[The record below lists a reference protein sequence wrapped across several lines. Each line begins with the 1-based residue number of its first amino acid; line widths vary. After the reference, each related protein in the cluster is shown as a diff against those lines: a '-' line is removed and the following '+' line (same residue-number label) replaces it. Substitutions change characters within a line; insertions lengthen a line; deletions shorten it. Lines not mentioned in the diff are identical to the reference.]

1 MYPGEKTGTQEE
13 NELWNQIHVTLVR
26 DLETKGILWRYGIK
40 HLKLW
45 TDLILDGK
53 CSGAGEEPTW
63 EEYLEQVIVPPKSRR
78 TCTSASSTSSSSS
91 SNNTSQEEISTKSF
105 IEMMMM
111 QNQQRMDAERMF
123 QQTLLTMMSTNFA
136 PTMQNQ
142 VIIVN
147 FIGTNCKNHIPYFS
161 NRGKIIGGRPT
172 LCA

>member
-63 EEYLEQVIVPPKSRR
+63 EEYLEPVIVPPKSRR
-78 TCTSASSTSSSSS
+78 T
-91 SNNTSQEEISTKSF
+91 IVPVLP
-105 IEMMMM
+105 
-111 QNQQRMDAERMF
+111 RPPPP
-123 QQTLLTMMSTNFA
+123 LTT
-136 PTMQNQ
+136 Q
-142 VIIVN
+142 VRKK
-147 FIGTNCKNHIPYFS
+147 FLRKALW
-161 NRGKIIGGRPT
+161 R
-172 LCA
+172 